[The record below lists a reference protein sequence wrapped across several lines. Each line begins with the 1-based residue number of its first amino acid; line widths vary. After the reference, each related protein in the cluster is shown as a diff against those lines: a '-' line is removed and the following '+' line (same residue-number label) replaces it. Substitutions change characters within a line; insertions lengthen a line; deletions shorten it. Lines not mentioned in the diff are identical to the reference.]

1 MQMPGS
7 RPAEKTSDRIAADT
21 DKKVR
26 TDLDPASTFY
36 LAENYH
42 QKFRPQQDPQF
53 TAEYDA
59 MYPGIQDFV
68 DSTAVSRVNGY
79 LGGYGTSAGLSREIS
94 SLGLSDKGK
103 KQLMDIVAGSGR

>member
-1 MQMPGS
+1 MLMPGS

-42 QKFRPQQDPQF
+42 PKFSLQQDPLL

-59 MYPGIQDFV
+59 MYPGTKDSI
-68 DSTAVSRVNGY
+68 DSTAVSRVKGY

-94 SLGLSDKGK
+94 SLGLSDKDK
-103 KQLMDIVAGSGR
+103 KRLMDIVAGSGR